1 METASLRLVGDFGF
15 LLLRGSL
22 EKPSQLGFC
31 AELTSVRIEYGEE
44 QQVSVYGERKCG
56 DYRPGSMRWLSMNTC
71 AQLTQLTVECSNT
84 QIQLDTLSF
93 EPEALLTVL
102 GEQNFLAFTNC
113 AIEQLE
119 LHSER
124 PNNLDFR
131 EQGALRELNATLHG
145 SHMQARLCGFNWSSV
160 CGYDGSNIFLY
171 IEQQFHSRTFD
182 FTKDTKSQILI
193 ETQDEPQRV
202 VTAQHEQWDV
212 GDKLHRISLVQETPA
227 AYAVDQMPESEQP
240 SGTPQCVVCRS
251 ALPTYMVEPCTH
263 ICICSACA
271 PSYREHNLTACPLC
285 RTQIEQLKHVFLACS

>member
-1 METASLRLVGDFGF
+1 MESASLRLVGDFGF

-31 AELTSVRIEYGEE
+31 GELTTVRIEYGEQ
-44 QQVSVYGERKCG
+44 QQVSVYGERKRG
-56 DYRPGSMRWLSMNTC
+56 DYRPGSMRWLSMDTG
-71 AQLTQLTVECSNT
+71 TQITELTVECSNT
-84 QIQLDTLSF
+84 QIQLDALSF
-93 EPEALLTVL
+93 ESEALLTVL

-119 LHSER
+119 L
-124 PNNLDFR
+124 
-131 EQGALRELNATLHG
+131 RELNATLRG

-193 ETQDEPQRV
+193 ETHDEPQRT
-202 VTAQHEQWDV
+202 VTAEHEQWDV
-212 GDKLHRISLVQETPA
+212 GDKLQRISLVQETPA
-227 AYAVDQMPESEQP
+227 AYSVEQQPPESEQP

-263 ICICSACA
+263 ICICASCA
-271 PSYREHNLTACPLC
+271 PTYRAHNLTACPLC
-285 RTQIEQLKHVFLACS
+285 RAQIEQLKHVFLACS